1 MTTLEDYS
9 RQDAELYPEK
19 VAVICGDEACTYRQL
34 WDRVEARAEELHSS
48 LSHIHPFLS
57 TQSIDFLV
65 EYFAIHLVGAVA
77 VPLEK
82 RMDIEPCPI
91 PQGVADILF
100 TTGTTGKS
108 KGVMISHSTILA
120 NAENLIAAQIGRASC
135 RERV

>member
-1 MTTLEDYS
+1 MKTLEDYL

-34 WDRVEARAEELHSS
+34 WDRVEARAEVLHSS
-48 LSHIHPFLS
+48 LSHIRPFLS
-57 TQSIDFLV
+57 SQSIDFLV
-65 EYFAIHLVGAVA
+65 EYFAIHLAGAVA

-82 RMDIEPCPI
+82 MMDIEPYPV

-108 KGVMISHSTILA
+108 KGCLLYTSPSP
-120 NAENLIAAQIGRASC
+120 RD
-135 RERV
+135 